1 MEKEKGEG
9 RGGKRGGGGGRRE
22 GGEAGRGQE
31 SSDHEMLKLL
41 STG

>member
-22 GGEAGRGQE
+22 GEAGRGQE